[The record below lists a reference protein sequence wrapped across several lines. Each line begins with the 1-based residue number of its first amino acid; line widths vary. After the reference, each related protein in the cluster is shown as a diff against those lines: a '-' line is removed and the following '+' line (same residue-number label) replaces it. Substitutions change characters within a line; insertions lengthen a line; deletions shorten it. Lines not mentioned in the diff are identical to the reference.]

1 MSNSLLI
8 PDTCLVVL
16 AKLRRLMDLDQLI
29 EFLRLW
35 TRVAKHAN
43 SILFCLQKNSFLIPD
58 LDFLLNPPTKA
69 QRKATLKVFQT
80 SKKLKYIDDP
90 LVVKE
95 ACITALRD
103 HWFIAYSKLTL
114 ETKAWIKKAA
124 DGEKKLV
131 EKQDKVCEKTRA
143 KNQTID
149 IRRLVL
155 SNSQTM
161 EIEAFKEIL
170 SDPLTRS
177 EPQDAESSYAHTGIT
192 LSPSNK
198 PNQRY
203 SPNSS
208 NNPIDVL
215 MSARLSIN
223 QKKKAT

>member
-1 MSNSLLI
+1 MSNSLLMS
-8 PDTCLVVL
+8 DTYLVAL
-16 AKLRRLMDLDQLI
+16 AKLRRLIDLDQLI
-29 EFLRLW
+29 EFLKPW
-35 TRVAKHAN
+35 TRMAKHAN
-43 SILFCLQKNSFLIPD
+43 SILLCLQKNSFLIPG

-80 SKKLKYIDDP
+80 SQKLKYIDDP

-103 HWFIAYSKLTL
+103 HWFIACSKPTL
-114 ETKAWIKKAA
+114 ETKARIKKVA
-124 DGEKKLV
+124 DAEKKLV
-131 EKQDKVCEKTRA
+131 EKQDKVYEKTRA

-149 IRRLVL
+149 IRRLAL
-155 SNSQTM
+155 NNSQTM
-161 EIEAFKEIL
+161 EIGAFKKIL

-177 EPQDAESSYAHTGIT
+177 EPQDAKSSYAHTGIT

-215 MSARLSIN
+215 TSARLSIN